1 MDRFLIRKKRV
12 REEEV
17 PVNQPIGDS
26 DGVSKAQQP
35 KVPAM
40 RAYTNNLKYPV
51 LGLNM
56 TQVIK
61 VCYVLFVRNMVK
73 YRTSQRCLGY

>member
-1 MDRFLIRKKRV
+1 MDRFFIRKKRV

-17 PVNQPIGDS
+17 PVDQPIGDS

-35 KVPAM
+35 PELTKTILSMTVPG
-40 RAYTNNLKYPV
+40 RKLI

-61 VCYVLFVRNMVK
+61 VCYVLFVRNI
-73 YRTSQRCLGY
+73 TSTNQRCLGY